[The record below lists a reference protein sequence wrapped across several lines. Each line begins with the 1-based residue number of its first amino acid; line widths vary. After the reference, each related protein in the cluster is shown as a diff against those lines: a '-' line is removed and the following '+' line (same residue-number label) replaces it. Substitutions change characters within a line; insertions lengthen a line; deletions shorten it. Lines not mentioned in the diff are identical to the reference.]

1 MSLNFSKPS
10 QTLCCE
16 EMLNVYSKYLWNSNL
31 LLSIDILLT
40 TEYFPQK
47 CKNVISIYHQKPV
60 EKLYIEHQNK
70 FWIIRSQKLF
80 HFNLTVNEAEPD
92 DDDSMKRV
100 LGSWSGYVWTQEVWL
115 MCTAL
120 SCVQTWESV
129 PLLLPD
135 LIVAFG

>member
-100 LGSWSGYVWTQEVWL
+100 LGSCL
-115 MCTAL
+115 DMCGHRKYGWCAQL
-120 SCVQTWESV
+120 SLVCKPEKVFLSFY
-129 PLLLPD
+129 
-135 LIVAFG
+135 LI